1 MYHLQLIKLLQ
12 RSFDLLILI
21 VSFVT
26 AYLLRFDFNIPQNQ
40 FHNLSLQLPYV
51 VAIELA
57 ALHFFGCQ
65 KFNWR
70 FVKLADVQT
79 FFMAAVSAAMPIALL
94 RLVLPNSMGEFRI
107 PLSVIVINMIIGYC
121 GILGVRVICRAL
133 DETHTKVKSE
143 AAQQEVPIDCDRGR
157 TVEIFP
163 GREPYQLAEDEM
175 GQFLTGKT
183 VMVTGAGG
191 SIGAELARQ
200 VARFRPAS
208 LLLVERAECSLLS
221 IDRELRDRRLEISL
235 VPLLADV
242 CDIRRMWTIFNLFN
256 PQVVLH
262 AAAHK
267 HIAMMEFNMIE
278 AVKNNAIAAFNL
290 GELAG
295 TCGVETFVLIS
306 TNKASRPKS
315 VMGASKRIAELAI
328 QGLNQRSYSRY
339 VSVRFGNVVG
349 SSIPEAAQLALQ
361 AGAMGDGGEIFIL
374 GLGEVDEPCE
384 SEDAGTNTN
393 HPMIRLGK
401 MAAYSPEKMHHSLQ
415 RLTEMAQAGQER
427 ELRKYLN
434 DLLPEAR
441 LEPRGA
447 QIQLGDHRWVALMS
461 E

>member
-1 MYHLQLIKLLQ
+1 MYDLQLIKLLQ
-12 RSFDLLILI
+12 RSLDLLILI

-40 FHNLSLQLPYV
+40 FHNLTLQLPYV
-51 VAIELA
+51 IALELT
-57 ALHFFGCQ
+57 ALHIFGCQ
-65 KFNWR
+65 KFSWR
-70 FVKLADVQT
+70 YVKLADVQA
-79 FFMAAVSAAMPIALL
+79 FFMAAISAAIPMALL
-94 RLVLPNSMGEFRI
+94 RLMLPNSLGEFRI
-107 PLSVIVINMIIGYC
+107 PHSVIVINMLIGYC

-133 DETHTKVKSE
+133 DEAHTRVKPE
-143 AAQQEVPIDCDRGR
+143 APQPGIQIDRNGNR
-157 TVEIFP
+157 TAEIIP
-163 GREPYQLAEDEM
+163 SRELYQPAEAEM
-175 GQFLTGKT
+175 KQFLTGKT

-200 VARFRPAS
+200 VARFQPAS

-221 IDRELRDRRLEISL
+221 IDRELRDLSPEIAL
-235 VPLLADV
+235 VPLLADI

-267 HIAMMEFNMIE
+267 HIKMMEFNLIE
-278 AVKNNAIAAFNL
+278 AVKNNSLATFHL

-306 TNKASRPKS
+306 TDKAFRPKS
-315 VMGASKRIAELAI
+315 VMGASKRIAELAV
-328 QGLNQRSYSRY
+328 QCLNQRSYSRY
-339 VSVRFGNVVG
+339 VSVRFGNVAG

-374 GLGEVDEPCE
+374 DLGEVDEPCE
-384 SEDAGTNTN
+384 SEDSGTKTN
-393 HPMIRLGK
+393 HPMIRRGK
-401 MAAYSPEKMHHSLQ
+401 MAAYSPEKMHHALQ
-415 RLTEMAQAGQER
+415 QLTEMAQAGQER

-441 LEPRGA
+441 LEPREA
-447 QIQLGDHRWVALMS
+447 QIQLGDHRWIALMS